1 MTSGRRRLGEAHGSL
16 VFVCLLLALV
26 LVPIPLGSNRPY
38 AWFAWEAAMYGLFAF
53 WALGLLVSGHRP
65 RWSTTSVTILTVLSV
80 WLALVLLQSIPMP
93 ESVVAALNPVVHAL
107 QQNLA
112 LISVA
117 TQSTLSIDAANSYNE
132 FLKYGAYLAVFTLT
146 LATVV
151 TRTRLLII
159 VGVIIMVGV
168 LEALF
173 GIYSYATGYVI
184 FPESGAANELRAGTF
199 VNRNHF
205 ANLLTMTLGLV
216 FGLLTA
222 IINARS
228 EPGRLK
234 FSLYSDQDTAMIL
247 LLLGAAMM
255 IVAGIFVS
263 GSRAPIVF
271 FTIILGIMVVVA
283 RFGPRTST
291 GELVLVPVVLL
302 GAAAVVLGMGFA
314 ESFVRLLDRDIL
326 GGERMV
332 QNISSLHL
340 LSAVWIAGTGAGN
353 YQWMFPMFRGD
364 DLRFVNYDHAHNDY
378 LQTAVEQGIPVAAV
392 LALGVALIVRELYR
406 GYRLRRNPLIRGVI
420 FGCLLSTGFMLL
432 HALVEFNFRI
442 PANAAYFFVIAAVG
456 IAACRVERGRWRSR
470 AATAESGATE

>member
-1 MTSGRRRLGEAHGSL
+1 MNSRRGRLGDAHGSL
-16 VFVCLLLALV
+16 VFACLLLLLALV
-26 LVPIPLGSNRPY
+26 PVPLGSNRPY
-38 AWFAWEAAMYGLFAF
+38 AWFAWEAAVYGLFAF
-53 WALGLLVSGHRP
+53 WTLGLLASGHRP
-65 RWSTTSVTILTVLSV
+65 RWSKSSVTILTVLSV
-80 WLALVLLQSIPMP
+80 WLALVLLQSVPVP
-93 ESVVAALNPVVHAL
+93 EGVVAALNPVVHNL
-107 QQNLA
+107 QQNLG
-112 LISVA
+112 LISVTA
-117 TQSTLSIDAANSYNE
+117 TSTLSIDAANSYNE
-132 FLKYGAYLAVFTLT
+132 FLKYGAYLALFALT
-146 LATVV
+146 LATVA
-151 TRTRLLII
+151 TRARLLII
-159 VGVIIMVGV
+159 VGAIIMVGIV
-168 LEALF
+168 EALF
-173 GIYSYATGYVI
+173 GIYSHVTGYVI
-184 FPESGAANELRAGTF
+184 FPETGASNELRAGTF

-222 IINARS
+222 VVNARS
-228 EPGRLK
+228 EPGRLR
-234 FSLYSDQDTAMIL
+234 FSQYSDRDTAMIL
-247 LLLGAAMM
+247 LLLGAAMT
-255 IVAGIFVS
+255 IVAGIFIS

-271 FTIILGIMVVVA
+271 FTVIFGVMLVVA
-283 RFGPRTST
+283 RSGPRASA

-326 GGERMV
+326 GGERMT
-332 QNISSLHL
+332 QNVSGLHL
-340 LSAVWIAGTGAGN
+340 LSAVWIAGAGAGN

-392 LALGVALIVRELYR
+392 LALGVALIVRQLYR
-406 GYRLRRNPLIRGVI
+406 GYRLRRNPLFRGVI

-470 AATAESGATE
+470 ASTAESGATE

>member
-1 MTSGRRRLGEAHGSL
+1 MTSRRGRLGDAHGSL
-16 VFVCLLLALV
+16 VFACLLLVLV
-26 LVPIPLGSNRPY
+26 LLPVPLGSNRPY
-38 AWFAWEAAMYGLFAF
+38 AWFAWEAAVYGLFAF
-53 WALGLLVSGHRP
+53 WTLGLLVSGHRP
-65 RWSTTSVTILTVLSV
+65 RLAASSVTILTVLSV
-80 WLALVLLQSIPMP
+80 WLALVLLQSMP
-93 ESVVAALNPVVHAL
+93 VPEGVVAALNPVVHAR
-107 QQNLA
+107 QQNLG
-112 LISVA
+112 LISVTA
-117 TQSTLSIDAANSYNE
+117 ASTLSIDAANSYNE
-132 FLKYGAYLAVFTLT
+132 FLKYGGYLAMFALT
-146 LATVV
+146 LATVA
-151 TRTRLLII
+151 TRARLLII
-159 VGVIIMVGV
+159 VGVIIAAGV
-168 LEALF
+168 VEALF
-173 GIYSYATGYVI
+173 GIYSHATGYVI

-205 ANLLTMTLGLV
+205 ANLLTMTLGMV

-222 IINARS
+222 VVNARS
-228 EPGRLK
+228 EPDRLS
-234 FSLYSDQDTAMIL
+234 FSGYSDRDTAMVL
-247 LLLGAAMM
+247 LLLAAAVV

-271 FTIILGIMVVVA
+271 FAAIVGVMLVVA
-283 RFGPRTST
+283 RSGPRVST

-326 GGERMV
+326 GGERMA
-332 QNISSLHL
+332 QNVSGLHL
-340 LSAVWIAGTGAGN
+340 LSAVWIAGAGAGN

-392 LALGVALIVRELYR
+392 LALGVALIVRALYR

-470 AATAESGATE
+470 VSTAESGATE